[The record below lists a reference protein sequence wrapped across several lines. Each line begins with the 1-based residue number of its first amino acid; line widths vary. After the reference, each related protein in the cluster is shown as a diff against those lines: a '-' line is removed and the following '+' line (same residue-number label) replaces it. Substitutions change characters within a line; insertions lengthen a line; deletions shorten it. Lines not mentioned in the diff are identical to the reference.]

1 MIKKEIPV
9 PKKEIPMTFA
19 ERAAKL
25 GLGNPNMSPGEMID
39 ALLTVDSID
48 HLKDIFD
55 QGGSVDARN
64 THVQALFA
72 GVAQGRDAESALL
85 RSVHQYVFGNA
96 ELSDED
102 RATVAPA
109 FPLTVRA
116 ITASDKVVDGQ
127 WDLGISGTPVVLNIG
142 TLTINQGGF
151 ITIENTAL
159 SLTVDNLV
167 RNGNT
172 GNAAGDFNIFGNPG
186 TAAGPGASPSPP
198 GQAQNGAPGTCSSGG
213 VAAGGGGNGSTGA
226 TGTVGGVGGTG
237 GTGLPSLPA
246 IITITSSISGTASQ
260 ITIHTA
266 SGAGG
271 AGGPGGTGAAGGQGG
286 NGGDGVTCACTG
298 NSGGTGGQGGT
309 GGAGGQGGPGGNAVD
324 AAGNVTVSVPA
335 QFAGMI
341 VPISLVVQPGAG
353 GAGGAGGPGG
363 AGGGG
368 SSGGKHNDGGSG
380 GSVGAP
386 GASGSAGQAGT
397 QIGKPATIIV
407 QPT

>member
-1 MIKKEIPV
+1 MT
-9 PKKEIPMTFA
+9 KKEIPMTFT

-25 GLGNPNMSPGEMID
+25 GFVNPNMLPGERID
-39 ALLTVDSID
+39 MLITVDTLD
-48 HLKDIFD
+48 NLKKIFD

-64 THVQALFA
+64 AHVHALFA
-72 GVAQGRDAESALL
+72 GVAQGSDAESVLL

-96 ELSDED
+96 ELSDEE
-102 RATVAPA
+102 RAMVASA
-109 FPLTVRA
+109 FPLTVRSIA
-116 ITASDKVVDGQ
+116 APDMTIDSQ
-127 WDLGISGTPVVLNIG
+127 YDLGTSGTPVVLNIG

-172 GNAAGDFNIFGNPG
+172 GNAAGDINIFGSPG
-186 TAAGPGASPSPP
+186 TAAGAGASPSPP
-198 GQAQNGAPGTCSSGG
+198 GQAQNGAPGTCSSAG

-237 GTGLPSLPA
+237 GNGLPSLPA
-246 IITITSSISGTASQ
+246 TITITSSITGTASQ
-260 ITIHTA
+260 ITISTG
-266 SGAGG
+266 SGSGG

-286 NGGDGVTCACTG
+286 NGGDGVTCGCTG

-353 GAGGAGGPGG
+353 GAGGPGGPGG

-368 SSGGKHNDGGSG
+368 SSGGKHNGGGSG
-380 GSVGAP
+380 GGVGAP
-386 GASGSAGQAGT
+386 GAPGSAGQAGT